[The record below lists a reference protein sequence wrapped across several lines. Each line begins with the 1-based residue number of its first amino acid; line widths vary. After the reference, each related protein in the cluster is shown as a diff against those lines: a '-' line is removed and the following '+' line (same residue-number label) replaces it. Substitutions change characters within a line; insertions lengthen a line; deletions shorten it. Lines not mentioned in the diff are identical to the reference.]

1 MSLKSI
7 YLKNFRIIGEEG
19 AVVSF
24 SPVTIF
30 TGCNSAG
37 KSTVAKALVLLDS
50 YLSAIRAND
59 FNLIDTSLDFSK
71 VGKLGTFDSV
81 LNVKSKENGVEEI
94 VLGYEWESPV
104 FVENTQAY
112 FTFIKK
118 EDDQLCNGW
127 LKELSIAIDS
137 PEFKLFSIKIHNGK
151 YKIEIPNSERF
162 LRYYQW
168 YRIKQVAADWRN
180 FQEQEL
186 AKKTYGNSDK
196 GEYHGNTEAYSVV
209 MDGLLRYEKDIV
221 DAGMLRK
228 ELWENDFNKEMVEKI
243 SPEGITALISES
255 FWDKAARV
263 HQLQEWMNA
272 WINISGNN
280 MISGKNV
287 IVGSN
292 DCYLD
297 CNTPCLFVK
306 AMVNEALK
314 PEFTER
320 IGYVDSSTV
329 EVKRIYPL
337 DGTNRFGNLCREYNT
352 LKVSGGHKFNRKCN
366 YMPGTFINKW
376 LKEFGICDSLKIE
389 NEEGQLRIKLVTK
402 ESPDGRMLADYGYGV
417 TQLVSLLLNIEIAIS
432 RVEQYPIRFMGQSS
446 ESDDCMSI
454 KPFWLII
461 EEPEVHLHPLLQSRL
476 ADMFLDASSHDV
488 KLIVETHSEYC
499 VRRSQVLVA
508 ESGFDR
514 LTLKRNNPFR
524 VYYFPIEGLP
534 YDMKYQTNGYF
545 VEPFGE
551 GFFDEAVKWSCQL
564 NNIKNR

>member
-7 YLKNFRIIGEEG
+7 YLKNFRKIGEEG

-94 VLGYEWESPV
+94 VLGYEWESLV
-104 FVENTQAY
+104 FVENIRAD

-151 YKIEIPNSERF
+151 YEIEIPNSERF

-209 MDGLLRYEKDIV
+209 MDGLLRYEKDLV
-221 DAGMLRK
+221 EAGMLRK
-228 ELWENDFNKEMVEKI
+228 ELQKNGFNKEMVEKI
-243 SPEGITALISES
+243 TPKRISNLISES
-255 FWDKAARV
+255 FCDNVARV

-287 IVGSN
+287 IVGLDDCCL
-292 DCYLD
+292 DCY
-297 CNTPCLFVK
+297 TPYLFIK
-306 AMVNEALK
+306 AIVNEALK
-314 PEFTER
+314 PEFSDK

-337 DGTNRFGNLCREYNT
+337 DGTNRFGNLCREYNN
-352 LKVSGGHKFNRKCN
+352 LKVSGGHKPNRKCN
-366 YMPGTFINKW
+366 YMPGAFINKC

-389 NEEGQLRIKLVTK
+389 NEEGQLRIKLVTN

-432 RVEQYPIRFMGQSS
+432 QVEQSPVRFMGQPS
-446 ESDDCMSI
+446 ESDDYMSI

-476 ADMFLDASSHDV
+476 ADMFRDASSHDL
-488 KLIVETHSEYC
+488 KLIVETHSEYF

-545 VEPFGE
+545 EEPFGK
-551 GFFDEAVKWSCQL
+551 GFFDEAGKWSRQL
-564 NNIKNR
+564 IYIKEK

>member
-7 YLKNFRIIGEEG
+7 YLKNFRKIGEEG

-104 FVENTQAY
+104 FVENIRAD

-151 YKIEIPNSERF
+151 YEIEIPNSERF

-209 MDGLLRYEKDIV
+209 MDGLLRYEKDLV
-221 DAGMLRK
+221 EAGMLRK
-228 ELWENDFNKEMVEKI
+228 ELWKNDFNKEMVEKI
-243 SPEGITALISES
+243 SPNGITSLVSES
-255 FWDKAARV
+255 FCHKAARV

-287 IVGSN
+287 IVGLD
-292 DCYLD
+292 DCYFD
-297 CNTPCLFVK
+297 SYTPYLFIK
-306 AMVNEALK
+306 AMVNEALT
-314 PEFTER
+314 PEFIER

-337 DGTNRFGNLCREYNT
+337 DGKNRFGNLCREYNN

-366 YMPGTFINKW
+366 YMPGAFITKW
-376 LKEFGICDSLKIE
+376 LKEFDICDSLKIE
-389 NEEGQLRIKLVTK
+389 NEEGQLRIKLVTN

-432 RVEQYPIRFMGQSS
+432 RVEQYPIRFMGQPS
-446 ESDDCMSI
+446 ESDDYMSI

-545 VEPFGE
+545 EEPFGE
-551 GFFDEAVKWSCQL
+551 GFFDEAMKWSCQL
-564 NNIKNR
+564 NYIKNR

>member
-7 YLKNFRIIGEEG
+7 YLNNFRIIGEEG
-19 AVVSF
+19 TVVGF

-50 YLSAIRAND
+50 YLSAIKAND

-104 FVENTQAY
+104 FVENIRAD

-151 YKIEIPNSERF
+151 YEIEISNSERF

-168 YRIKQVAADWRN
+168 YRIKQIAAEWRN

-186 AKKTYGNSDK
+186 AKKTYRNSDK
-196 GEYHGNTEAYSVV
+196 EEYHGNTEAYSVV
-209 MDGLLRYEKDIV
+209 MDGLLRYEKDLV
-221 DAGMLRK
+221 EAGMLRK
-228 ELWENDFNKEMVEKI
+228 ELWRNAFNKEMVEKI
-243 SPEGITALISES
+243 SPEGITRLVSET
-255 FWDKAARV
+255 FCHNAARIRK
-263 HQLQEWMNA
+263 LQEWMNI
-272 WINISGNN
+272 WINPGGNSI
-280 MISGKNV
+280 ISGKNV
-287 IVGSN
+287 IVGLD

-297 CNTPCLFVK
+297 CYTPSLFIK
-306 AMVNEALK
+306 AIVNEALK

-337 DGTNRFGNLCREYNT
+337 DGTNRFGNLCKEYNN
-352 LKVSGGHKFNRKCN
+352 LKVSGGHKTNRKCN
-366 YMPGTFINKW
+366 YMPGAFINKW
-376 LKEFGICDSLKIE
+376 LKEFGICDSIKIE
-389 NEEGQLRIKLVTK
+389 NEEDLLRIKLVTN

-432 RVEQYPIRFMGQSS
+432 QVEEYLTDFMGQPY
-446 ESDDCMSI
+446 ETDAYMSI

-476 ADMFLDASSHDV
+476 ADMFRDASSHDL
-488 KLIVETHSEYC
+488 KLIVETHSEYF

-514 LTLKRNNPFR
+514 LMLKRNNPFR
-524 VYYFPIEGLP
+524 VYYFPVEGLP

-545 VEPFGE
+545 EEPFGE

-564 NNIKNR
+564 NYIKNR